1 MQPSLDIILCALL
14 RVGLGLTSD
23 FPYTLSDKEWQAL
36 FLMAKQQTVQG
47 VAFDAIPRLP
57 AEKRP
62 PRLLVMKLAGP
73 NEIIHGVNKLMNQ
86 EAARYTKLFAE
97 RGVRSVILKG
107 QANARLYPDP
117 SSRQAGDIDIW
128 VPGGYDKV
136 ERLLLDM
143 GLITEGKPSYKASRH
158 IGFRNEK
165 GIEIEVHHRPTEI
178 FFKNKE
184 LQEFFLSE
192 FENSSLTPEGFFTPS
207 IRFALVMQLHH
218 LYHHCIREG
227 VGLRHFMDYF
237 ILITHSTEDDRKF
250 VWNKIQQFGL
260 DKACTGTM
268 WMLEK
273 MFGLQR
279 EMMLCPP
286 DRKRGIRL
294 YNSTIAGGN
303 FGRNVARNKG
313 RSLSLNVWLKKK
325 MHILSWFFFDPRNT
339 ISGEIFYWKEV
350 FSIVYE
356 HFNTN
361 KLNTR
366 RTKQTSS

>member
-1 MQPSLDIILCALL
+1 MQPSLDITLCALL
-14 RVGLGLTSD
+14 RVGLGLTSE
-23 FPYTLSDKEWQAL
+23 FPYTLSEKEWQTL

-47 VAFDAIPRLP
+47 VAFDALSRLP
-57 AEKRP
+57 SETRP
-62 PRLLVMKLAGP
+62 PRLLVMKLVGS
-73 NEIIHGVNKLMNQ
+73 NEAIHGVNRLMNQ

-178 FFKNKE
+178 FFRNNE
-184 LQEFFLSE
+184 LQKFFLDE
-192 FENSSLTPEGFFTPS
+192 FENSTLTPEGFYTPS
-207 IRFALVMQLHH
+207 IRFALIMQLQH

-227 VGLRHFMDYF
+227 AGLRHFMDYF
-237 ILITHSTEDDRKF
+237 ILLTHSTENDRKF
-250 VWNKIQQFGL
+250 VWDKVQRFGL
-260 DKACTGTM
+260 AKACAGTM
-268 WMLEK
+268 WVLEK
-273 MFGLQR
+273 AFGLPQ
-279 EMMLCPP
+279 EMMLCAP
-286 DRKRGIRL
+286 DTKRGERL
-294 YNSTIAGGN
+294 YKNTIIGGN
-303 FGRNVARNKG
+303 FGRNSAQNKG
-313 RSLSLNVWLKKK
+313 KHFSLILWFGKK
-325 MHILSWFFFDPRNT
+325 MHILSWLSFDPRNV

-350 FSIVYE
+350 FSIIYE
-356 HFNTN
+356 RFSHR
-361 KLNTR
+361 K
-366 RTKQTSS
+366 